1 MRADISMKVPTARL
15 TRNGQVTLPKQ
26 VREALGANEGD
37 FIAFVEERGRIWIA
51 VADLTVR
58 VRVGRD
64 AEKAK

>member
-26 VREALGANEGD
+26 VQALGANEGD